1 MPPRST
7 VEMRSCGSAVTWA
20 GGPLLPLVPRAEGDP
35 LGAEG
40 GELFGPYRVHLAV
53 LPLQH
58 VVLHALVG
66 ILAVLRELDA
76 PAVEHRAH
84 GHVEGEHGRAEL
96 VEIVRL
102 GLVEDDLEQPEP
114 GPSQP
119 VARQRLVARLLLD
132 CLAEV
137 HLDLTRLGPEGLEA
151 ETRPRLSQNE
161 GAIAV
166 GAQCLAEVDRAV
178 ARRSRVDQRLE
189 YEILLPRLS
198 PEEHGVGA
206 SRDVMDDIRVELLEL
221 GDDG

>member
-102 GLVEDDLEQPEP
+102 GLVEHKFEQPEP
-114 GPSQP
+114 GPGE
-119 VARQRLVARLLLD
+119 AMAGQRLVARALLD
-132 CLAEV
+132 RLAEV
-137 HLDLTRLGPEGLEA
+137 RLELARLGPEGLEA
-151 ETRPRLSQNE
+151 EAGGGFGQDE
-161 GAIAV
+161 GAVAV
-166 GAQCLAEVDRAV
+166 C
-178 ARRSRVDQRLE
+178 
-189 YEILLPRLS
+189 
-198 PEEHGVGA
+198 
-206 SRDVMDDIRVELLEL
+206 
-221 GDDG
+221 

>member
-119 VARQRLVARLLLD
+119 VARQRLVARLLLA

-137 HLDLTRLGPEGLEA
+137 HLDLTRLRP
-151 ETRPRLSQNE
+151 ETRPRLCQNE

-166 GAQCLAEVDRAV
+166 GAQRLTEVDRAV
-178 ARRSRVDQRLE
+178 ARRSRVDQGLE
-189 YEILLPRLS
+189 HEILLPRL
-198 PEEHGVGA
+198 
-206 SRDVMDDIRVELLEL
+206 
-221 GDDG
+221 